1 MTDRGTRAGSD
12 PVDWGHARRVA
23 RMVAG
28 REPLAESYLGASLAA
43 DFSALTT
50 DAEAL
55 VADFTG
61 LRAAAP
67 ATAALLDRH
76 AWVDANVESLRRL
89 LGPLTA
95 RLGVRLQHGVFA
107 PVARATAA
115 AEMGFLLGFLA
126 KRVLG
131 QYDLLVLE
139 GDESDRAPDATP
151 AVVPAADAVYY
162 VGPNILAI
170 EKRYAFRPRDF
181 RLWIALHE
189 VTHRAQ
195 FNGVPWMRAHY
206 LLLVEQMLSLVDPDP
221 LLVFRALGNAADE
234 LRAGR
239 NPLDQGG
246 LVALFATKEQ
256 RAVLDQVQALMS
268 LLEGHGNYV
277 MSELGRV
284 HVQGEER
291 MARVLSARRRRTGLG
306 AQIHKLLGFDA
317 KMRQYETGE
326 RFVRAVVATGG
337 PEALDRA
344 WAEPASLPTLAE
356 LDAPDEW
363 LERVRPRAPL
373 ADHA

>member
-1 MTDRGTRAGSD
+1 VTDRGTRAGSD
-12 PVDWGHARRVA
+12 PIDWGHARRVA

-28 REPLAESYLGASLAA
+28 REPLAESYLGASLTT
-43 DFSALTT
+43 DFSGLTT

-55 VADFTG
+55 VAEFTG

-95 RLGVRLQHGVFA
+95 RLGTRLQHGVFA
-107 PVARATAA
+107 PVARVTAA

-131 QYDLLVLE
+131 QYDLLVFE
-139 GDESDRAPDATP
+139 ADEADGSASSA
-151 AVVPAADAVYY
+151 PAADAVYY

-206 LLLVEQMLSLVDPDP
+206 LSLVEQMLSLVDPDP
-221 LLVFRALGNAADE
+221 LILFRALGNVADE

-246 LVALFATKEQ
+246 LVALFATEQQ

-284 HVQGEER
+284 HVHGEER

-306 AQIHKLLGFDA
+306 AQVHKLLGFDA
-317 KMRQYETGE
+317 KMRQYEIGE
-326 RFVRAVVATGG
+326 RFVRAVIDRGG

-344 WAEPASLPTLAE
+344 WAAPAALPSLAE
-356 LDAPDEW
+356 LDAPESW
-363 LERVRPRAPL
+363 LDRVRPLAPL
-373 ADHA
+373 ADHG

>member
-1 MTDRGTRAGSD
+1 MTDRGTRAGPD
-12 PVDWGHARRVA
+12 PIDWGHARRVA
-23 RMVAG
+23 RTVAG

-55 VADFTG
+55 VAEFTG
-61 LRAAAP
+61 LRATVP
-67 ATAALLDRH
+67 ATAALLDRG
-76 AWVDANVESLRRL
+76 AWVDANVDSLRRL

-95 RLGVRLQHGVFA
+95 RLGKRLHGGPFA
-107 PVARATAA
+107 PIARATAA

-139 GDESDRAPDATP
+139 GDESADAPGGS
-151 AVVPAADAVYY
+151 VADAVYY

-206 LLLVEQMLSLVDPDP
+206 LSLVEQMLSLVDPDP
-221 LLVFRALGNAADE
+221 FVIFRALGNAADE

-246 LVALFATKEQ
+246 LVALFATTEQ

-277 MSELGRV
+277 MSVLGQE
-284 HVQGEER
+284 HVAGEER

-317 KMRQYETGE
+317 KMRQYEVGE
-326 RFVRAVVATGG
+326 RFVRAVVDAGG
-337 PEALDRA
+337 PAALDHA
-344 WAEPASLPTLAE
+344 WSDPSALPTLAE
-356 LDAPDEW
+356 LDAPDAW
-363 LERVRPRAPL
+363 LARVRPWAPL
-373 ADHA
+373 ADHG